1 MQSISQYITRDKDGH
16 FKIEDPIHQ
25 EDKGKKKKLN
35 MHSPNNKASK
45 YMNQEV
51 KVKADKSTIKVEDFH
66 TLLAAVTG
74 TIENQKGINLEEHYQ
89 PN

>member
-1 MQSISQYITRDKDGH
+1 
-16 FKIEDPIHQ
+16 
-25 EDKGKKKKLN
+25 